1 MNTNRIGISQHFSE
15 TLISLAAVTTAEEID
30 LATINQ
36 ALGSRSVGSLLLFL
50 SLPMVIPV
58 PAPGISVAF
67 GIPLIIISLQLLF
80 GRQSLWLPAS
90 IAHRSIS
97 RENLHV
103 YVTRALPALRRV
115 EHLVQ
120 PRFAGMTSRVAIHAI
135 GAMCLALALII
146 TLPVPLGHLIPGA
159 AISIM
164 ALGLIE
170 QDGLAICAGLLT
182 GLIALL
188 VVFLAIFGLIAVQDA
203 WFSS

>member
-15 TLISLAAVTTAEEID
+15 TLTSLVAATTTEEID
-30 LATINQ
+30 LATINE

-58 PAPGISVAF
+58 PAPGISVVF
-67 GIPLIIISLQLLF
+67 GIPLVIISLQLLF

-90 IAHRSIS
+90 IANRAIS

-120 PRFAGMTSRVAIHAI
+120 PRLAGMTSCLAIQAI
-135 GAMCLALALII
+135 GAMSLLLAFVIA
-146 TLPVPLGHLIPGA
+146 LPVPLGHLIPGA

-164 ALGLIE
+164 ALGMIE
-170 QDGLAICAGLLT
+170 RDGVAICAGLLT
-182 GLIALL
+182 GIIALL
-188 VVFLAIFGLIAVQDA
+188 VVYLAIFGLIAVQNA